1 MCSLHPQEELQSTIE
16 PLNFLD
22 FPEEIL
28 WLPFQF
34 LRARDLM
41 QLSSTCKQLYESL
54 SSRRGKLLWS
64 NRVKKQVHPYVID
77 LHAQEAGEACT
88 ASWLWWRKLALLT
101 EEMQSLQLEAT
112 VTSVPFQSIGRGP
125 LTAGL
130 GVHDHFAAG
139 AHHAHERP
147 PTLSRSG
154 HTTTTLL
161 NGDVVIVGG
170 VVPQSHYWSVVL
182 EPLVVSSDGQSVQ
195 QILTQ
200 QRLAHDAE
208 VDRAPRAPCPRL
220 RHAICRIGPA
230 TLLLHGGHDLDQFG
244 SAYDDLWSMEIT
256 QSAPVGPARPRG
268 SARAMLPYHV
278 TWTRLHTTGSV
289 PGGRSKHTLCATP
302 DGARVVLFGGH
313 ETEPGDPTVFVLD
326 VRALCWTAVCTTGD
340 VPQRNQLHVSVWCAD
355 TSSMVGPSYWICVG
369 VTHPRGCGCCVPRK
383 SRRMST
389 QQARRCPTRTST
401 QSPTTSSDM
410 CDALHTVGC
419 MRHRWC
425 LVAVW
430 WTRCSMD
437 STKHPTTLR
446 WRRGHSASS
455 RLSGGDH
462 RVRQRRVRTSLV
474 FPEPWN
480 APRMWSCRRI
490 TCWCTVASG
499 RWIAATRTAWTCWI
513 CAAATLSSCIPLWLF
528 RGGSAVPRARLENSD
543 GRLPMRNPM
552 TAYIPM
558 LVTLRVHSNRTQP
571 ATRTTRKQH
580 VGWVWQQHCHASQAR
595 VLQDSRPSADWKS
608 VWASKSLWE
617 HLHLCASKIHMC
629 ENDFV

>member
-355 TSSMVGPSYWICVG
+355 TSSMVVFGGGVVDTMFHGFNEAPDNAAMEARSLCLESFVWRGPSGETTQSSDELSLPRTVERTAHVELSPHHVLVYGGQRSLDCRYSNRVDLLDLRSGHFVQLYPTVVVPGGLGSAACTPREQRRAFADAQPDDSLHSDVGDVAGAFEPDPASDTDHSQTARGVG
-369 VTHPRGCGCCVPRK
+369 V
-383 SRRMST
+383 
-389 QQARRCPTRTST
+389 
-401 QSPTTSSDM
+401 
-410 CDALHTVGC
+410 
-419 MRHRWC
+419 
-425 LVAVW
+425 
-430 WTRCSMD
+430 
-437 STKHPTTLR
+437 
-446 WRRGHSASS
+446 
-455 RLSGGDH
+455 
-462 RVRQRRVRTSLV
+462 
-474 FPEPWN
+474 
-480 APRMWSCRRI
+480 
-490 TCWCTVASG
+490 
-499 RWIAATRTAWTCWI
+499 
-513 CAAATLSSCIPLWLF
+513 AAALPCIAGACFAGFQTIGGLEIGLGNPFMAARSVKF
-528 RGGSAVPRARLENSD
+528 RIKMREQTMPRVDLRL
-543 GRLPMRNPM
+543 
-552 TAYIPM
+552 
-558 LVTLRVHSNRTQP
+558 
-571 ATRTTRKQH
+571 
-580 VGWVWQQHCHASQAR
+580 
-595 VLQDSRPSADWKS
+595 
-608 VWASKSLWE
+608 
-617 HLHLCASKIHMC
+617 
-629 ENDFV
+629 